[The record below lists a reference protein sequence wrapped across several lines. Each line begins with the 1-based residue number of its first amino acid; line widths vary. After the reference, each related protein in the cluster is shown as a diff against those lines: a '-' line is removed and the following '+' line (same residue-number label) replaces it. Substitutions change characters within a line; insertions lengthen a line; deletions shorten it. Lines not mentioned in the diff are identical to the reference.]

1 MRQMQPVNE
10 TQRTTSDTTDN
21 AYEAREK
28 EVKTITRW
36 AALAGALAIGILYL
50 ALPEKL
56 TFGPN
61 WLLLVIEAVLLL
73 PFLLASIFRHP
84 LRYITGR
91 VTGLTLLGVVTVGL
105 AGSIAL
111 LIYTLPTEKGVVLL
125 RSAALLWCTNILVF
139 ALWYWEIDGGGPRK
153 RLNSGHQATDFMF
166 PQQVDGNSTKWMAHF
181 VDYLFLAFTG
191 ATALSPADTYPLTRP
206 AKALMMIEAVLS
218 MIIIVLLAARAVNIY
233 G

>member
-1 MRQMQPVNE
+1 MQQMQPVNE
-10 TQRTTSDTTDN
+10 AQQTPTDATDD
-21 AYEAREK
+21 AYEAQEK
-28 EVKTITRW
+28 EVKAITRW

-50 ALPEKL
+50 ALPENL
-56 TFGPN
+56 TFGPS

-73 PFLLASIFRHP
+73 PFILASIFRHP
-84 LRYITGR
+84 LRHITGR
-91 VTGLTLLGVVTVGL
+91 VTGLTLLGVVTAGL

-111 LIYTLPTEKGVVLL
+111 LINTLPTEKGVVLL

-166 PQQVDGNSTKWMAHF
+166 PQQVDGNSTKWAPHF

-191 ATALSPADTYPLTRP
+191 ATALSPADTYPLTRS

-233 G
+233 A

>member
-1 MRQMQPVNE
+1 MQPVNE
-10 TQRTTSDTTDN
+10 TQRTTTD
-21 AYEAREK
+21 ATDDAHEAQEK
-28 EVKTITRW
+28 EVGAITRW

-56 TFGPN
+56 TFGPS

-84 LRYITGR
+84 LRHIMAR
-91 VTGLTLLGVVTVGL
+91 ITGLTLLGVVTAGL
-105 AGSIAL
+105 AGSITL

-166 PQQVDGNSTKWMAHF
+166 PQQVDGNSTKWAPHF
-181 VDYLFLAFTG
+181 VDYLFLAFTD
-191 ATALSPADTYPLTRP
+191 ATALSPADTFPLTRP

>member
-1 MRQMQPVNE
+1 MQPVNE
-10 TQRTTSDTTDN
+10 TQRTTTD
-21 AYEAREK
+21 ATDDAHEAQEK
-28 EVKTITRW
+28 EVGAITRW

-56 TFGPN
+56 TFGPS

-84 LRYITGR
+84 LRHIMAR
-91 VTGLTLLGVVTVGL
+91 ITGLTLLGVVTAGL

-111 LIYTLPTEKGVVLL
+111 LINTLPTEKGVVLL

-166 PQQVDGNSTKWMAHF
+166 PQQVDGNSTKWAPHF
-181 VDYLFLAFTG
+181 VDYLFLAFTD
-191 ATALSPADTYPLTRP
+191 ATALSPADTFPLTRP